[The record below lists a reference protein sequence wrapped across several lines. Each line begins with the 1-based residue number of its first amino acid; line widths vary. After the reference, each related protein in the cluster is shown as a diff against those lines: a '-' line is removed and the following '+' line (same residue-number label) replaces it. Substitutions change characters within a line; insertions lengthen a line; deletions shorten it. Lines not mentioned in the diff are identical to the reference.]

1 MKNKKSEANIIISIN
16 ALKKIM
22 SIFLGPFLTAYFIKE
37 SAESISDLSI
47 YYIFSYTLL
56 AIGSFVVSSIVKNKF
71 RIGMFR
77 IGVIVNFFY
86 IMAIIILKEKIT
98 ENLWII
104 SILYGVSASAY
115 FFPYNLFVIN
125 KVDNSERTSYTVKST
140 IIESIVGILC
150 PILLGSIITVTN
162 YELTAIIILIIS
174 FVQIIL
180 SFNLTPEKENE
191 LPKFNVKQTWNK
203 LKGNKQIQKMSI
215 VEFFVGMNVSD
226 GALEILMTILIFNS
240 FKTNMNLGIITSITT
255 ILSMVAIRAYGKV
268 YKNRDDNKFIIFS
281 SILPVI
287 SVLTLLLWRNNV
299 TVIIYNICYVIFTK
313 LLSLTRQIRLYNIS
327 DSHLVDKNNQ
337 CEFFAIREVVLNS
350 GRVTGYTLL
359 LIAGITGNETVFNT
373 IMVILT
379 LSIFAMGLNI
389 RGIDKFEQ

>member
-1 MKNKKSEANIIISIN
+1 MKNKKLEANIIIAIT
-16 ALKKIM
+16 ALKRIM
-22 SIFLGPFLTAYFIKE
+22 LIFLGPFLTAYFIKK
-37 SAESISDLSI
+37 SAESISDLST
-47 YYIFSYTLL
+47 YYIFSYILL
-56 AIGSFVVSSIVKNKF
+56 AIGSFVVAQIVKNKF

-77 IGVIVNFFY
+77 IGVIINFFY

-98 ENLWII
+98 ENLWLI
-104 SILYGVSASAY
+104 SILFGLSASAY

-125 KVDNSERTSYTVKST
+125 KVDNSERTSFTVKST
-140 IIESIVGILC
+140 IIESIIGILC

-162 YELTAIIILIIS
+162 YELTAIIILVIS

-180 SFNLTPEKENE
+180 SFKLTPEKENE
-191 LPKFNVKQTWNK
+191 LPKFNARETWNK

-255 ILSMVAIRAYGKV
+255 IISMIAIHTYGKV
-268 YKNRDDNKFIIFS
+268 YKNRDDNKFIIIS

-287 SVLTLLLWRNNV
+287 SVLILLLWKNNV

-313 LLSLTRQIRLYNIS
+313 LLSLTRQIRLFNLS
-327 DSHLVDKNNQ
+327 DSHIVDKKDQ
-337 CEFFAIREVVLNS
+337 CEFFAIREVILNL

-359 LIAGITGNETVFNT
+359 LIAGITGNEVVFN
-373 IMVILT
+373 IVMVLLT
-379 LSIFAMGLNI
+379 LSILVMGLNI
-389 RGIDKFEQ
+389 RKIEKFEE